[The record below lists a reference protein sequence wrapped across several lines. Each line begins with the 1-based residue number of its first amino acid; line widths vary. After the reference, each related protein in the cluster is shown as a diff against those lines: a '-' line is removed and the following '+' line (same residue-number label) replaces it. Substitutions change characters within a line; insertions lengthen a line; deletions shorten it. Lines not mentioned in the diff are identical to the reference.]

1 MEQREQPITPPA
13 TPPNKHGVP
22 AEEYESGYVTSPNTV
37 ENTTPAISD
46 RSSTAKPFPG
56 IPSCEYKC
64 EYLCMIFIIVLYSN
78 IDVVVTAVILYSFKL
93 AMPFI

>member
-1 MEQREQPITPPA
+1 MEQEVQPNTPPV
-13 TPPNKHGVP
+13 TPPNKHGRP

-56 IPSCEYKC
+56 IPSCEY
-64 EYLCMIFIIVLYSN
+64 LNFN
-78 IDVVVTAVILYSFKL
+78 IDVVVTSVILHSFKL
-93 AMPFI
+93 AMPFM